1 MARERGEEPARLGVF
16 TTDTHLTVRTWDA
29 FLTRITGIA
38 AADALGR
45 PIGTLLPGLEER
57 GLLTLFRDVCANGRF
72 EVLSPALHRGLVECP
87 PADTSNTSARMIQRV
102 TIGPVREEGRI
113 TGVAVTVEDVTTRT
127 EREKALAQLSLR
139 LGDPDWNAR
148 QSAVRD
154 LVYRGPAIVD
164 DIVRTLR
171 EQHHNFSVLS
181 SILDLLAN
189 AEIDIVGPL
198 IACLQEHDVDLR
210 IQAALILGER
220 RDRRAVPALITTL
233 DDADVN
239 VRFHAIEA
247 LGILRASDAVEKLV
261 AIAAGGDFFLAFPAV
276 HALSQI
282 GDLSVAPQLVPL
294 LKNDWLRAV
303 VAEALGELGDEVVV
317 APLVQLLNEPDCA
330 AEVVADGLAGVWQ
343 RYEDRYGAG
352 DHIANVVRRHITATG
367 TQKLID
373 AVHRVGSDRLR
384 GVASVMGWLNGP
396 AVQRALTRLLGQES
410 VRGQVVEALVRYGA
424 GVVDLLIGEL
434 DAEDLETRQ
443 AAVVALGRIGD
454 RKATLPLVGALG
466 DPELAL
472 PAAGA
477 LARLGDPEAYDALM
491 GLLGHPDSA
500 VRQAV
505 IAALNSIG
513 HPKMAE
519 HIAGLLEDPNP
530 VIRESAVRIAGY
542 FGYAGCADRVIA
554 CARDSSEPVRRAAV
568 EHLPLF
574 EHAGALP
581 ALTHALLSDTPAVR
595 AAAAA
600 AFARVSPADAAEP
613 LLKAL
618 DDSEPWVRYYA
629 LRATGRLRHA
639 AIAPAVRR
647 LLDHDPAP
655 QVRLAAIDVLGRLD
669 TADAV
674 AVLQPLVMSAE
685 GDMARAAIRALG
697 HTSDARAA
705 GALSDVLRSADPS
718 RRLEAVMA
726 IGMRAGHEAAAALQ
740 WAAAADADL
749 TVANTAISAL
759 GQLAAREGADALAAT
774 AALIA
779 LTAEPARREA
789 SIVALAALP
798 KRRIAD
804 IARGLGH
811 PAPEVRRA
819 TIETLSRMRNLEASR
834 LIEGALDD
842 ASPAVRS
849 AAVAELRRLG
859 SRNAA
864 KKLMALARTDPD
876 AEVRHAAVMAV
887 SQRPADDLSANSPD
901 AR

>member
-1 MARERGEEPARLGVF
+1 MAHEHGEEPALLGVF
-16 TTDTHLTVRTWDA
+16 TTDTHLVVRTWDA
-29 FLTRITGIA
+29 FLARITGIA
-38 AADALGR
+38 AADALGH

-72 EVLSPALHRGLVECP
+72 EVLSTALHRGLVECP
-87 PADTSNTSARMIQRV
+87 PADTSNTSTRMIQRV

-113 TGVAVTVEDVTTRT
+113 TGVAVTVEDVTART
-127 EREKALAQLSLR
+127 GREKALAQLSLR

-154 LVYRGPAIVD
+154 LVYRGSAIVD
-164 DIVRTLR
+164 DIVGTLR
-171 EQHHNFSVLS
+171 EQHHNFSILS
-181 SILDLLAN
+181 SILDLLAI
-189 AEIDIVGPL
+189 AEVDVVGPL
-198 IACLQEHDVDLR
+198 IACLDEHDVDLR
-210 IQAALILGER
+210 IQATLILGER
-220 RDRRAVPALITTL
+220 RDRRAVPALMTAL

-261 AIAAGGDFFLAFPAV
+261 AIAGGGDFFLAFPAV
-276 HALSQI
+276 HALAQI

-294 LKNDWLRAV
+294 LKDDWLRAV

-317 APLVQLLNEPDCA
+317 VPLVQLLNEPDCA
-330 AEVVADGLAGVWQ
+330 AEVVADGLAAVWQ

-410 VRGQVVEALVRYGA
+410 VRAQVVEALVRYGA
-424 GVVDLLIGEL
+424 GVVDLLISEL
-434 DAEDLETRQ
+434 DAEDLDTRQ

-454 RKATLPLVGALG
+454 RKATLPLVAALG

-477 LARLGDPEAYDALM
+477 LARLGDPEAYDTLM
-491 GLLGHPDSA
+491 GLLGHADSA

-513 HPKMAE
+513 HPDMPE
-519 HIAGLLEDPNP
+519 RVAGLLDDPNP
-530 VIRESAVRIAGY
+530 VVRESAVRIAGY
-542 FGYAGCADRVIA
+542 FGYASCADRVIA
-554 CARDSSEPVRRAAV
+554 CARDTSEPVRRAVV

-574 EHAGALP
+574 EHAGAVP
-581 ALTHALLSDTPAVR
+581 ALVHALEFDTPAVR

-600 AFARVSPADAAEP
+600 TFARVNAADAEGP

-618 DDSEPWVRYYA
+618 DDSEPWVRYHA
-629 LRATGRLRHA
+629 LRAVGRLRHA
-639 AIAPAVRR
+639 AIASAVRR

-655 QVRLAAIDVLGRLD
+655 QVRLAAIEVLGRLD

-674 AVLQPLVMSAE
+674 AVLQPLVTSAE

-697 HTSDARAA
+697 HTSDVSATAA
-705 GALSDVLRSADPS
+705 LTDVLRSGDPS
-718 RRLEAVMA
+718 RRLEAVIA
-726 IGMRAGHEAAAALQ
+726 IGVRAGHEAAAALQ
-740 WAAAADADL
+740 WAAAADTDL
-749 TVANTAISAL
+749 TVANAAISAL
-759 GQLAAREGADALAAT
+759 GQLAVREGADALAAT

-789 SIVALAALP
+789 SIIALAALP

-811 PAPEVRRA
+811 PSPDVRRA

-859 SRNAA
+859 SRSAA

-887 SQRPADDLSANSPD
+887 SQRPADELTADSPD

>member
-1 MARERGEEPARLGVF
+1 V
-16 TTDTHLTVRTWDA
+16 V
-29 FLTRITGIA
+29 IA
-38 AADALGR
+38 SGKD
-45 PIGTLLPGLEER
+45 
-57 GLLTLFRDVCANGRF
+57 
-72 EVLSPALHRGLVECP
+72 
-87 PADTSNTSARMIQRV
+87 
-102 TIGPVREEGRI
+102 
-113 TGVAVTVEDVTTRT
+113 
-127 EREKALAQLSLR
+127 
-139 LGDPDWNAR
+139 
-148 QSAVRD
+148 
-154 LVYRGPAIVD
+154 Y
-164 DIVRTLR
+164 
-171 EQHHNFSVLS
+171 
-181 SILDLLAN
+181 
-189 AEIDIVGPL
+189 
-198 IACLQEHDVDLR
+198 
-210 IQAALILGER
+210 
-220 RDRRAVPALITTL
+220 
-233 DDADVN
+233 
-239 VRFHAIEA
+239 
-247 LGILRASDAVEKLV
+247 
-261 AIAAGGDFFLAFPAV
+261 FLAFPAV
-276 HALSQI
+276 HALSLI

-294 LKNDWLRAV
+294 LKDDWLRAV

-317 APLVQLLNEPDCA
+317 VPLVQQLNEPDCP

-352 DHIANVVRRHITATG
+352 DHIANLVRRHITATG

-396 AVQRALTRLLGQES
+396 AVQRALTRLLGQEA
-410 VRGQVVEALVRYGA
+410 VRAQVVEALVRYGA
-424 GVVDLLIGEL
+424 GVVDLLISEL
-434 DAEDLETRQ
+434 DAEDLDTRQ

-454 RKATLPLVGALG
+454 RKATLPLVTALG

-491 GLLGHPDSA
+491 GLLGHADSA

-513 HPKMAE
+513 HPKTPE
-519 HIAGLLEDPNP
+519 RVAGLLEDPNP
-530 VIRESAVRIAGY
+530 VVRESAVRIAGY
-542 FGYAGCADRVIA
+542 FGYPSCADRVIA
-554 CARDSSEPVRRAAV
+554 CARDTSESVRRAVV

-574 EHAGALP
+574 EHAGAVP
-581 ALTHALLSDTPAVR
+581 ALTHALAFDTPAVR

-600 AFARVSPADAAEP
+600 AFARVNAADAEEP

-629 LRATGRLRHA
+629 LRAVGRLRHA
-639 AIAPAVRR
+639 AIASAVRR

-655 QVRLAAIDVLGRLD
+655 QVRLAAIEVLGRLD

-674 AVLQPLVMSAE
+674 AVLQPLVTSAE

-697 HTSDARAA
+697 HTSDASAA
-705 GALSDVLRSADPS
+705 AALSSVLRSADPA

-726 IGMRAGHEAAAALQ
+726 IGVRAGHEAAPALQ

-749 TVANTAISAL
+749 TVAKAAISAL
-759 GQLAAREGADALAAT
+759 SQLAVREGADALAAT

-789 SIVALAALP
+789 SIMALAALP
-798 KRRIAD
+798 KRRISD

-811 PAPEVRRA
+811 PSPDVRRA

-842 ASPAVRS
+842 SSPVVRS

-887 SQRPADDLSANSPD
+887 SQRPADELTADSQD